1 MSRSEADENESIV
14 AEPSNE
20 DNDEVKELKE
30 GLITLKNKEIEPIGT
45 LLILNLYLLLPL
57 TYYILQT

>member
-45 LLILNLYLLLPL
+45 LLILNLYLR
-57 TYYILQT
+57 IL